1 MKKFLAILV
10 LGLLLIPNYSE
21 AKTKDIG
28 QGLTINIPNNFE
40 YFEITLGEIYSEFPE
55 IDNGD
60 DTLKSLGIGDKTKFV
75 VIAKSKKTI
84 KFFKEISK
92 SEGFEKLKEEYWE
105 PLMEFMQGEEFL
117 KLLEKEFKKMG
128 KDPNKMSQ
136 KKIEATIMK
145 ISQKPSF
152 QKKIEKMMDDHPAMG
167 KFEKEYPFDSITILL
182 IGDKKIESDITKTLE
197 IKSSSEIKKDIK
209 DFIKSMAKEDPSFKP
224 LKKWKFEVKKN
235 HNGKLYLYSDDP
247 IDDPYTK
254 KKADY
259 SEVFLSTN
267 NEKIF
272 LGYSICS
279 ENCKKT
285 NLLEIIRPTN
295 LLAKSSETTEIKET
309 KQQVAKKEILSWKCT
324 GNNKNVKDISWQ
336 LDLEKKE
343 LTSQWFNPQ
352 NDKYDDQLAR
362 VISVGDNYVNVQD
375 WWKDQSKWNPTS
387 WEFNYASNIYTVWKG
402 ERDYYG
408 NCKNTSVTVK
418 KPKKEVKQTD
428 DSNDI
433 TQQLIDLNELYKSG
447 TLTKEEF
454 EKVKKRLLN

>member
-1 MKKFLAILV
+1 MV

-28 QGLTINIPNNFE
+28 QGLTINIPNNYE

-84 KFFKEISK
+84 KFFKEISN

-105 PLMEFMQGEEFL
+105 PLMELSESEEL
-117 KLLEKEFKKMG
+117 IKLYEKEFKKMG
-128 KDPNKMSQ
+128 KDPNKKSQ

-152 QKKIEKMMDDHPAMG
+152 QKKIEKMIDDHPAMG
-167 KFEKEYPFDSITILL
+167 KFEKEYPFDRLTILL
-182 IGDKKIESDITKTLE
+182 IGDKKINSDITKALE
-197 IKSSSEIKKDIK
+197 ITKPSEIRKDIK
-209 DFIKSMAKEDPSFKP
+209 DFIKSMAKEDPTMKS

-279 ENCKKT
+279 ETCKKT
-285 NLLEIIRPTN
+285 DLLEVITPTN
-295 LLAKSSETTEIKET
+295 LFVKSLEKTDWIT
-309 KQQVAKKEILSWKCT
+309 KKEPK
-324 GNNKNVKDISWQ
+324 
-336 LDLEKKE
+336 KKE
-343 LTSQWFNPQ
+343 KT
-352 NDKYDDQLAR
+352 
-362 VISVGDNYVNVQD
+362 
-375 WWKDQSKWNPTS
+375 
-387 WEFNYASNIYTVWKG
+387 
-402 ERDYYG
+402 
-408 NCKNTSVTVK
+408 
-418 KPKKEVKQTD
+418 
-428 DSNDI
+428 DSNNSLS
-433 TQQLIDLNELYKSG
+433 QQIKDLKELYKSG
-447 TLTKEEF
+447 ALTKEEF
-454 EKVKKRLLN
+454 EKAKKKLLN

>member
-1 MKKFLAILV
+1 MV

-28 QGLTINIPNNFE
+28 QGLTVNIPNNYE
-40 YFEITLGEIYSEFPE
+40 YFEITLGEIYSEFSE

-60 DTLKSLGIGDKTKFV
+60 NTLKSFGIGDKTKFV

-84 KFFKEISK
+84 KFFKEISN

-105 PLMEFMQGEEFL
+105 PLMELIQGEEFL

-152 QKKIEKMMDDHPAMG
+152 QKKIEKMIDDHTAIG

-295 LLAKSSETTEIKET
+295 LLVKSSETTAIKET
-309 KQQVAKKEILSWKCT
+309 KQQAAKKEI
-324 GNNKNVKDISWQ
+324 
-336 LDLEKKE
+336 
-343 LTSQWFNPQ
+343 
-352 NDKYDDQLAR
+352 
-362 VISVGDNYVNVQD
+362 
-375 WWKDQSKWNPTS
+375 
-387 WEFNYASNIYTVWKG
+387 
-402 ERDYYG
+402 
-408 NCKNTSVTVK
+408 
-418 KPKKEVKQTD
+418 KQTD
-428 DSNDI
+428 DNNGI
-433 TQQLIDLNELYKSG
+433 VQQIKDLNEMYKSG
-447 TLTKEEF
+447 ALTKEEF
-454 EKVKKRLLN
+454 ERAKKKLLN

>member
-1 MKKFLAILV
+1 MHLVFDRLGEMKKFLGILV

-28 QGLTINIPNNFE
+28 QGLTVNIPNNYE

-60 DTLKSLGIGDKTKFV
+60 DTLKTLGIGDKTKFV

-84 KFFKEISK
+84 KFFKEISN

-105 PLMEFMQGEEFL
+105 PLMELIQGEEFL

-145 ISQKPSF
+145 ISQKQSF
-152 QKKIEKMMDDHPAMG
+152 QKKIEKMMDDHPVMG

-182 IGDKKIESDITKTLE
+182 IGDKKIESDITKILE

-209 DFIKSMAKEDPSFKP
+209 DFIKSMAKEDPSLKP

-295 LLAKSSETTEIKET
+295 LLVKSSETTAIKET
-309 KQQVAKKEILSWKCT
+309 KQQAAKKEI
-324 GNNKNVKDISWQ
+324 
-336 LDLEKKE
+336 
-343 LTSQWFNPQ
+343 
-352 NDKYDDQLAR
+352 
-362 VISVGDNYVNVQD
+362 
-375 WWKDQSKWNPTS
+375 
-387 WEFNYASNIYTVWKG
+387 
-402 ERDYYG
+402 
-408 NCKNTSVTVK
+408 
-418 KPKKEVKQTD
+418 KQTD
-428 DSNDI
+428 DNNGI
-433 TQQLIDLNELYKSG
+433 VQQIKDLNEMYKSG
-447 TLTKEEF
+447 ALTKEEF
-454 EKVKKRLLN
+454 ERAKKKLLN